1 VDEERIKYR
10 LKLAEQFISEGK
22 NLHAIQIYMDLIEE
36 TGREQFY
43 YYLSQLYEEMGFV
56 EGGRKIL
63 SELIEADVENNNARL
78 FFGEYLLRNSMWFEA
93 IEILNTISDLT
104 HPTIFLI
111 GYAYLM
117 LNEFELSKEYFT
129 KYVSTD
135 EKSELKQEANLY
147 LAKIEYELNNFDS
160 ALSYA
165 KNAQIIYS
173 DFWELNL
180 ILAKVYYSLGM
191 FTHANTPIQKALKL
205 NPKDT
210 SVLEFAGK
218 ICFQLSDY
226 KNAERYFSE
235 FVEQSSEVSAEIYTL
250 LAKSFL
256 KQRKIEEANLFFEL
270 ALKIDPAYQE
280 AITGKVDL
288 YR

>member
-1 VDEERIKYR
+1 MDEERIKYR

-22 NLHAIQIYMDLIEE
+22 NLHAIQIYLDLIEE
-36 TGREQFY
+36 TGRDQFY
-43 YYLSQLYEEMGFV
+43 FYLAQLYEEMGFV

-63 SELIEADVENNNARL
+63 SELVRADVENNNARL
-78 FFGEYLLRNSMWFEA
+78 FFGEYLLRNSKWFEA
-93 IEILNTISDLT
+93 IEVLNTISDLT
-104 HPTIFLI
+104 PPTIFLI

-129 KYVSTD
+129 KFVSSD
-135 EKSELKQEANLY
+135 KNSELKQEANLY

-180 ILAKVYYSLGM
+180 VLAKVYYSLGM
-191 FTHANTPIQKALKL
+191 FTHANTPIQKALKS
-205 NPKDT
+205 NPKDK

-218 ICFQLSDY
+218 ILFQLSDF
-226 KNAERYFSE
+226 KNAEKYFSE
-235 FVEQSSEVSAEIYTL
+235 FIEQSSEVSAEIYTL

-270 ALKIDPAYQE
+270 ALKIDPEYQQ
-280 AITGKVDL
+280 AIAGKFDL
-288 YR
+288 DR

>member
-10 LKLAEQFISEGK
+10 LKLAEQLISEGK
-22 NLHAIQIYMDLIEE
+22 NLHSIQIYLNLIEE

-43 YYLSQLYEEMGFV
+43 YYLAQLYEEMGFV

-63 SELIEADVENNNARL
+63 SELVETDAENNNARL
-78 FFGEYLLRNSMWFEA
+78 FYGEYLLRNSMWFEA
-93 IEILNTISDLT
+93 IEVLNEISDLT
-104 HPTIFLI
+104 PPTIFLI

-117 LNEFELSKEYFT
+117 LNEFESSKEYFT
-129 KYVSTD
+129 KYIYSNK
-135 EKSELKQEANLY
+135 KSELKQEANLY

-160 ALSYA
+160 ALRYA
-165 KNAQIIYS
+165 KNALINYS

-180 ILAKVYYSLGM
+180 ILAKVYFSLGM
-191 FTHANTPIQKALKL
+191 FTHANTPIQKAIKS

-210 SVLEFAGK
+210 TVLEFAGK

-235 FVEQSSEVSAEIYTL
+235 FIEQSSEVSAEIYTL

-270 ALKIDPAYQE
+270 ALKIDPAYEQ
-280 AITGKVDL
+280 AIAGKVDL